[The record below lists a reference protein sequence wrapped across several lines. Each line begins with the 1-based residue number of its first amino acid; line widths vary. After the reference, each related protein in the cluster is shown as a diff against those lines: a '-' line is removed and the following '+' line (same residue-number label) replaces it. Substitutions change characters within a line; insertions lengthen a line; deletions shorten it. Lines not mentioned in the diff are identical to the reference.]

1 MPTAI
6 YYILGA
12 LMSCLD
18 YTLCPSQAC
27 YHEGACLLS
36 LDCSLPQPHSNY
48 CNTFGRLHGRQ
59 VRKGE
64 AQQHLD
70 LSDKEAPDP
79 EARQAILV
87 ISFLKKKTQIYQN
100 KNKLDPEGGA
110 RPLRFDQG
118 LIHKLI

>member
-1 MPTAI
+1 
-6 YYILGA
+6 
-12 LMSCLD
+12 MSSLD
-18 YTLCPSQAC
+18 YTRCPSQAC

-87 ISFLKKKTQIYQN
+87 ISFMTKKRRSIKIKTNWTQREERVPCALS
-100 KNKLDPEGGA
+100 KV
-110 RPLRFDQG
+110 
-118 LIHKLI
+118 